1 MSIKKKIILLKLSG
15 EAFISKDHSTVD
27 ATVVRSYARQIKTLW
42 DSHQFGIVI
51 GGGNFFRGNQH
62 GKRLGISNSASHQ
75 AGMLATMMNGLILQ
89 DIFGQEQ
96 VPSTLF
102 CALDC
107 PSIGNPLAPQAIQT
121 AMAQEQCVIFTGG
134 MGNPFFTTDTTAIVR
149 GLQIKAAEVWKA
161 TKVDGIYSDDPNK
174 NPEAHLLRQ
183 VSYAEALT
191 QRLGIM
197 DATALALAQEHHMPI
212 RVFSLF
218 VPDSL
223 IRAATDNNFG
233 STVQ

>member
-1 MSIKKKIILLKLSG
+1 MKKIILLKLSG
-15 EAFISKDHSTVD
+15 EAFIDGTL
-27 ATVVRSYARQIKTLW
+27 VRSYARQIKQLW
-42 DSHQFGIVI
+42 NSHQFGIVI

-62 GKRLGISNSASHQ
+62 GKLFGISDSASHQ

-89 DIFGQEQ
+89 DIFSQEQ

-107 PSIGNPLAPQAIQT
+107 PSIGNPLAPQAIKT
-121 AMAQEQCVIFTGG
+121 AILQDQCVIFTGG

-149 GLQIKAAEVWKA
+149 GLQIKAQEVWKA
-161 TKVDGIYSDDPNK
+161 TKVTGIFTADPHT
-174 NPEAHLLRQ
+174 NPDAQLLKR
-183 VSYAEALT
+183 VSYADALQ

-197 DATALALAQEHHMPI
+197 DATALALAQEHQMPI

-218 VPDSL
+218 ESDSL
-223 IRAATDNNFG
+223 INAATDNNFG
-233 STVQ
+233 SLVT